1 MQALYLLLTYYIIIL
16 SFFFYYVN
24 QSYNDLHM
32 NNPKWSLYE
41 DEILIDDFFQFLQ
54 LKQDEHIRSK
64 YDIYMRLQI
73 LQSNIT
79 KNILWNYPNPRR
91 VIDPGNLVF
100 YKNGPYQ
107 RKWNLGIINKVRNPN
122 GPTNYYYNEPIL
134 NSLSAIGRQFG
145 SKLIPKREGI
155 RNSTTRQTVQSYQ
168 SRITPSV
175 RRTIKKLKPGETYK
189 TRLPGNSRKAP

>member
-1 MQALYLLLTYYIIIL
+1 MI
-16 SFFFYYVN
+16 
-24 QSYNDLHM
+24 
-32 NNPKWSLYE
+32 
-41 DEILIDDFFQFLQ
+41 FQNLP
-54 LKQDEHIRSK
+54 
-64 YDIYMRLQI
+64 
-73 LQSNIT
+73 
-79 KNILWNYPNPRR
+79 KNIQNEIIGRLSQHEVNLLEQSQVPRQYYSENHRQSSNRRKYPNPRR

-122 GPTNYYYNEPIL
+122 GPTNYYNNEPIL

>member
-1 MQALYLLLTYYIIIL
+1 MQALYWLLTYYIIIL

-24 QSYNDLHM
+24 QSYNDLPM

-79 KNILWNYPNPRR
+79 KKIL
-91 VIDPGNLVF
+91 
-100 YKNGPYQ
+100 
-107 RKWNLGIINKVRNPN
+107 
-122 GPTNYYYNEPIL
+122 
-134 NSLSAIGRQFG
+134 
-145 SKLIPKREGI
+145 
-155 RNSTTRQTVQSYQ
+155 
-168 SRITPSV
+168 
-175 RRTIKKLKPGETYK
+175 
-189 TRLPGNSRKAP
+189 